1 MRAHTARTIA
11 DEVSRFFRLVMVG
24 GGAAAEVVAAAETK
38 KSPDF
43 FLLPKQHH
51 FGRRRDRPFHTY
63 KRYVFYVSGK
73 SPNLHRHALI
83 KSRSKIIIGLTKNF
97 KLQNN

>member
-24 GGAAAEVVAAAETK
+24 GGAAAEAVAAAETK

-43 FLLPKQHH
+43 FFAREITSLWEKKGQTLPYLQKVC
-51 FGRRRDRPFHTY
+51 FLCIRE
-63 KRYVFYVSGK
+63 
-73 SPNLHRHALI
+73 I
-83 KSRSKIIIGLTKNF
+83 SKF
-97 KLQNN
+97 A